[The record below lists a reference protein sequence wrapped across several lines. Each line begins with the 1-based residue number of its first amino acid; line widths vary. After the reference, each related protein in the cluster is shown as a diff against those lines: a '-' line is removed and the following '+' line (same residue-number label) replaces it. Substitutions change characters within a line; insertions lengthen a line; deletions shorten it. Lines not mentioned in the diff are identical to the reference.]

1 MIAHDVTPGSAEW
14 NALRA
19 QDVTSTEVAA
29 LYDASPYIT
38 MFELHHRKRAGEVAS
53 FAPTERMR
61 WGQRLEEAI
70 ALGAAEQNGWTV
82 SPWKQYVRLP
92 KLRIGSSFD
101 FRVLGEDALLEC
113 KNVAVDQFRKSWV
126 TDGERVLEAPLHIE
140 LQVQHQMLVA
150 GVQRA
155 YIAVLVGGNQLH
167 VVQREA
173 DRGIADD
180 IRSKA
185 EAFWAAVEAG
195 VAPKPTPA
203 DADFIVR
210 SLRAQAGDA
219 TLVVDDEVVVESL
232 RKYAELGE
240 QIAQLEAQRDAAKA
254 NVLLAVGDAGKV
266 KTPVGTVSC
275 GMTKGSLGTLVTPEM
290 LGTYIN
296 ARAGY
301 RQFRFTPN
309 KTK

>member
-1 MIAHDVTPGSAEW
+1 VIAHDVAPGSAEW
-14 NALRA
+14 HALRA

-29 LYDASPYIT
+29 LYGASPYIT
-38 MFELHHRKRAGEVAS
+38 EFELHHRKRAGEVAA
-53 FAPTERMR
+53 FTPTERMR

-82 SPWKQYVRLP
+82 SPWKQYLRLP
-92 KLRIGSSFD
+92 EERIGSSFD
-101 FRVLGEDALLEC
+101 YRVLGEDALLEC
-113 KNVAVDQFRKSWV
+113 KNVAGDQFRKGWV

-173 DRGIADD
+173 DAGIGAD
-180 IRSKA
+180 IRRKV
-185 EAFWAAVEAG
+185 EAFWASVADG
-195 VAPKPTPA
+195 VAPKATPA

-219 TLVVDDEVVVESL
+219 TLVVDDATVVESL
-232 RKYAELGE
+232 RQYAALGE
-240 QIAQLEAQRDAAKA
+240 QIAQLEALRDAAKA
-254 NVLLAVGDAGKV
+254 NVLLVVGDAGKV

-275 GMTKGSLGTLVTPEM
+275 GMTKGSLGTLVTPDM
-290 LGTYIN
+290 VDTYIN
-296 ARAGY
+296 ARSGY